1 MNENDSKKN
10 KNNYNLKLSL
20 KLNKSKYTPSE
31 EVQGL
36 LRVEINENE
45 NNKNLL
51 ELDDILHSGEF
62 KIIFQEKIAYNYSEN
77 KSQIYILDKKPLKF
91 NENEIMKDKN
101 SAKISIKYKLPDETA
116 NNFYPTFRYFSNSIK
131 CIITHAIQV
140 ELPLKSNKTSVNIF
154 IRKLPKE
161 KIDDKKDDLDK
172 VVFKDETIKKYNLFN
187 KGRLAYLIKTKKG
200 INYKEKLPV
209 EIHIDERELDAIKI
223 ESITMNIKKNIY
235 LYNNIHVYNNSLE
248 TSFNKRKIY
257 LNKNEK
263 NNTIKENLELPKTEF
278 IPLSQNDIQ
287 KLNYTDETFN
297 FTPPVDNILFK
308 CEYCLQVILNF
319 NSKLMKNKIIDI
331 PIDYYEINKNNCGIE
346 QNEMEYNIVND
357 NIKDNDDGN
366 DNKFN
371 EIFGKDNNAQ
381 IYDNIDKDINDFTE
395 ITKKDFIN
403 VIDGKEQ

>member
-1 MNENDSKKN
+1 MNENDSKNN
-10 KNNYNLKLSL
+10 KNNCNLKLSL
-20 KLNKSKYTPSE
+20 KLSKSKYTPSE
-31 EVQGL
+31 EVQGFL
-36 LRVEINENE
+36 LVKTNENE
-45 NNKNLL
+45 NNQNQL
-51 ELDDILHSGEF
+51 ELDDFLQSGEF
-62 KIIFQEKIAYNYSEN
+62 QIIFQEKIAYNYSEN

-91 NENEIMKDKN
+91 NENEIIKDKN
-101 SAKISIKYKLPDETA
+101 SAKISIKYKLPDETL

-131 CIITHAIQV
+131 CIITHSIQV
-140 ELPLKSNKTSVNIF
+140 ELPLKSKKISVNIF

-161 KIDDKKDDLDK
+161 KIDDKKDELDK

-209 EIHIDERELDAIKI
+209 EIHIDERELDTIKI

-235 LYNNIHVYNNSLE
+235 LYNDIHVYNNSLE

-263 NNTIKENLELPKTEF
+263 NNIIKENFELPKTEF
-278 IPLSQNDIQ
+278 ISLSQNDIQ

-319 NSKLMKNKIIDI
+319 NSKLMKTKIIDI
-331 PIDYYEINKNNCGIE
+331 PIDYYEIKKNNCGAE
-346 QNEMEYNIVND
+346 QNEVEHNIIND
-357 NIKDNDDGN
+357 NDGS
-366 DNKFN
+366 DIEFN
-371 EIFGKDNNAQ
+371 EIFGKENNDKNNDKIIEKIDN
-381 IYDNIDKDINDFTE
+381 DINDFTE

-403 VIDGKEQ
+403 AIDGKEK